1 MMERHL
7 AAFPDSQHECP
18 GRSAILERQCY
29 QYNSREKIMT
39 NTVEATEKDFQQ
51 MIQMLTCFAVT
62 QIIGAAAAYKIADH
76 LAKGALSAKQIA
88 AAEGISADAT
98 FRLLRACAS
107 LGLVTCDATLTF
119 SATPLLS
126 TLRSDVR
133 GSLSSLAMAWAAPS
147 VWLPTGRFADAVR
160 TGERQTV
167 PAIGAEFWDYFA
179 QHPAEGAIF
188 TSAMHGFTSG
198 VAPEVTRL
206 VDTSNVKLTVDVGGA
221 SGTLVHSLMAENT
234 NLLGI
239 VFDLPN
245 VVPSAAAAATAL
257 GLGDRSK
264 AVSGDFFASVPEAD
278 LYLLKSILH
287 DWNDEQCVRI
297 LENCCRAMRRGGRVI
312 VVEMLLGEIGEPGP
326 SPIFDLLMMMILSGR
341 ERSLNEY
348 GALLER
354 AGLRLEKNSPT
365 STALSVMEAV
375 AA

>member
-1 MMERHL
+1 
-7 AAFPDSQHECP
+7 
-18 GRSAILERQCY
+18 
-29 QYNSREKIMT
+29 MT
-39 NTVEATEKDFQQ
+39 NTVEVTEKEFQQ
-51 MIQMLTCFAVT
+51 MMQMLTGFAVT
-62 QIIGAAAAYKIADH
+62 QIIGVAAAYKIADH

-88 AAEGISADAT
+88 AAEGISEEAT

-107 LGLVTCDATLTF
+107 LGLVTCDATLKF
-119 SATPLLS
+119 SATPLLG

-133 GSLSSLAMAWAAPS
+133 GSLSCLAMAWAAPS
-147 VWLPTGRFADAVR
+147 VWLPTGRLADAVQ
-160 TGERQTV
+160 TGERRTV
-167 PAIGAEFWDYFA
+167 PAIGAEFWDYFV

-188 TSAMHGFTSG
+188 TRAMHGFTSG
-198 VAPEVTRL
+198 VAPEVARL

-221 SGTLVHSLMAENT
+221 SGTLVHSLMAENP

-348 GALLER
+348 RALLER
-354 AGLRLEKNSPT
+354 AGLRLENNSPT

>member
-1 MMERHL
+1 
-7 AAFPDSQHECP
+7 
-18 GRSAILERQCY
+18 
-29 QYNSREKIMT
+29 MT
-39 NTVEATEKDFQQ
+39 NTVEVTEKEFQQ
-51 MIQMLTCFAVT
+51 MMQMLTGFAVT
-62 QIIGAAAAYKIADH
+62 QIIGVAAAYKIADH

-198 VAPEVTRL
+198 VAPEV
-206 VDTSNVKLTVDVGGA
+206 DVGGA
-221 SGTLVHSLMAENT
+221 SGTLVHSLMAENP

-239 VFDLPN
+239 VFDLPS
-245 VVPSAAAAATAL
+245 VMPSAAAAATAL
-257 GLGDRSK
+257 GLADRSK
-264 AVSGDFFASVPEAD
+264 AVSGDFFAYVPEAD
-278 LYLLKSILH
+278 LYLLKFILH
-287 DWNDEQCVRI
+287 DWNDERCVRI
-297 LENCCRAMRRGGRVI
+297 LENCRRAMRRGGRVI

-326 SPIFDLLMMMILSGR
+326 GPIFDLLMMVILSGR

-348 GALLER
+348 RALLER